1 MWAMK
6 KKKTLEK
13 LLGTRA
19 NIFGVEGKQE
29 ETYPHLPLTRLA
41 DLFEIR
47 TTFNCFNLIIKPFLN
62 LMDAV
67 FMCFQIWP

>member
-1 MWAMK
+1 MGNEEKEK
-6 KKKTLEK
+6 KLRK
-13 LLGTRA
+13 LLGIGA

-29 ETYPHLPLTRLA
+29 GTHPYLPLTRLA

-47 TTFNCFNLIIKPFLN
+47 STFNCFNLIIKPFLN
-62 LMDAV
+62 LMNAV